1 MAKKEN
7 RRAERH
13 KVGFKMVFDDGDTYS
28 AGYVRDISRTGLFLE
43 TASPLPVGSE
53 VRLEPVD
60 QNDAL
65 FEVAAKVIRV
75 VESDEPM
82 PDAETHMN
90 DGQVGMGLEF
100 MELDGEAGEGI
111 ERMVNRLEDAQRH
124 EKETGS
130 LDPFLGV
137 YVEDAPV
144 GGSLEGTED
153 VPNPAPSPGRAV
165 PGSTLDLEDELDAAA
180 VDDLSP
186 KGQ

>member
-1 MAKKEN
+1 MQEN

-13 KVGFKMVFDDGDTYS
+13 KVRFRMVFDDGNTYS
-28 AGYVRDISRTGLFLE
+28 AGYVRDISRTGMFLE
-43 TASPLPVGSE
+43 TANPLPVGSE

-65 FEVAAKVIRV
+65 FEVSARVVRV
-75 VESDEPM
+75 VEDDEPI
-82 PDAETHMN
+82 PDAETHAN

-100 MELDGEAGEGI
+100 VSLDGEAGDGI
-111 ERMVNRLEDAQRH
+111 ERMVTKLKEAQRRGA
-124 EKETGS
+124 KAGS

-144 GGSLEGTED
+144 GGHLDDADQAAKAHQAS
-153 VPNPAPSPGRAV
+153 ARSA

-180 VDDLSP
+180 VEDLER
-186 KGQ
+186 